1 MSARFWHKAAPQEF
15 SFLASA
21 QMFGFGTKIGQ
32 KVDDDGDDGAEQ
44 ISQPYSPESHL
55 TLTNTPWT
63 PDDIDSKY
71 RAGKM

>member
-32 KVDDDGDDGAEQ
+32 KVDDGYDDAEQ
-44 ISQPYSPESHL
+44 STGSLNL
-55 TLTNTPWT
+55 TPQSL
-63 PDDIDSKY
+63 I
-71 RAGKM
+71 

>member
-32 KVDDDGDDGAEQ
+32 KVDDDGDDDAEQ
-44 ISQPYSPESHL
+44 STGSLNL
-55 TLTNTPWT
+55 TPQSL
-63 PDDIDSKY
+63 I
-71 RAGKM
+71 

>member
-32 KVDDDGDDGAEQ
+32 KVDDDGDDDEEQ
-44 ISQPYSPESHL
+44 STGSLNL
-55 TLTNTPWT
+55 TP
-63 PDDIDSKY
+63 
-71 RAGKM
+71 